1 MYICTY
7 VYVYVTE
14 KVTQKSNMFAAD
26 ADDALQGVMRTG
38 IRQPLRVLSNN
49 TL

>member
-1 MYICTY
+1 ML
-7 VYVYVTE
+7 
-14 KVTQKSNMFAAD
+14 AAD
-26 ADDALQGVMRTG
+26 ADAVDALQGVVHTG